1 MAWSRP
7 TLGQIIARV
16 EADIV
21 GALGV
26 IGALVARTVEYIL
39 ARALAGL
46 SHEMHGRI
54 EYLATHAVP
63 WNAKGD
69 DLKSWCALFGVVPKP
84 AAWASGPMNLTGAPG
99 AVIPAGTVFVR
110 ADGARFVS
118 GLSATIGG
126 SGLGVV
132 GVEAEIAGAAGN
144 TPTGAPFSI
153 FAPVAGLS
161 SAVGSTISGGADAET
176 DPELFARLQQRIA
189 NPPQGG
195 SKDDY
200 ERWALEV
207 PGVTRAWVY
216 PLQDVN
222 GAAEDGRV
230 TVRFVRDNDSSI
242 FPDAGEVAAVLAYIT
257 APYRAPA
264 GAKVSVAAPAQAAWD
279 FTISLTPNTPETRAA
294 VEANVREFFARES
307 EPGVAL
313 PRSKYLEAVSLAT
326 GVLDSAV
333 TAPTGNITASPG
345 TLAVPGTFTFN
356 TL

>member
-1 MAWSRP
+1 MAWNRP

-21 GALGV
+21 GALGIV
-26 IGALVARTVEYIL
+26 GALVSRTVEYIL

-54 EYLATHAVP
+54 EYLANRAVP
-63 WNAKGD
+63 WNAEGD
-69 DLKSWCALFGVVPKP
+69 DLRGWCALFGVVPKP
-84 AAWASGPMNLTGAPG
+84 AEWASGAMDLTGAPG
-99 AVIPAGTVFVR
+99 AVVPAGTVFVR
-110 ADGARFVS
+110 ADGARFAS

-126 SGLGVV
+126 AGLGVV
-132 GVEAEIAGAAGN
+132 GVTAEVAGAAGN
-144 TPTGAPFSI
+144 TPMGAPFTI

-161 SAVGSTISGGADAET
+161 SAVSGTLAGGADAET
-176 DPELFARLQQRIA
+176 DQELFTRLQQRIA

-207 PGVTRAWVY
+207 PGVTRAWAY
-216 PLQDVN
+216 PLKDVN
-222 GAAEDGRV
+222 GADEDGRV

-264 GAKVSVAAPAQAAWD
+264 GAKVSVAAPAQAVWN
-279 FTISLTPNTPETRAA
+279 FSISITPNTAETRAA

-333 TAPTGNITASPG
+333 TAPAGNIPASPG
-345 TLAVPGTFTFN
+345 TLAVPGTFTFS